1 MVVED
6 AACVTI
12 APFSSFI
19 YISFLS
25 PQAICLTRSIV
36 YAL

>member
-12 APFSSFI
+12 ARSSFI